1 MFHNHGLVFNRAALV
16 YNLRMLRSST
26 MMKALLACTVLLV
39 SLAMVQF
46 VSAAGNLTL
55 YGYVSDTKC
64 AAKGATESH
73 RDCMEQCL
81 EKGAGVVLVT
91 DGDHHIVAI
100 DNPEAVKGHHAHRVA
115 LDGYMNGDSFHVTSV
130 RII

>member
-1 MFHNHGLVFNRAALV
+1 MK
-16 YNLRMLRSST
+16 
-26 MMKALLACTVLLV
+26 KALLACTVLLI
-39 SLAMVQF
+39 SLATVQF
-46 VSAAGNLTL
+46 VSAGDLTL
-55 YGYVSDTKC
+55 YGYISDTKC

-81 EKGAGVVLVT
+81 AKGSNVVLVT
-91 DGDHHIVAI
+91 DGDHHIITI

-115 LDGYMNGDSFHVTSV
+115 LDGYMSGDSFHVTSV